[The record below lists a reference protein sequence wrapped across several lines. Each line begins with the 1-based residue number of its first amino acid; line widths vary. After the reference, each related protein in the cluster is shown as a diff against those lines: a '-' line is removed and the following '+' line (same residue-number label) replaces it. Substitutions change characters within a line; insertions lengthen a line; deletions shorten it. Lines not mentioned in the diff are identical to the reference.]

1 MKKLVGFFM
10 ILAIIASFGVVSLA
24 QSSGGESFNT
34 QNINAQGYVDN
45 TLTMSTEKHKMTSAE
60 AGVISNGGLPSV
72 KADEASTWVERKGMD
87 VVHLLQTFVQ
97 PFAIIMFIF
106 GALMTLVGAIGNGNL
121 VGKGLIAMMIASVM
135 YAVVLFAPQLLD
147 FFLAWVKE

>member
-1 MKKLVGFFM
+1 MKKLIGFFL

-34 QNINAQGYVDN
+34 QNVNAQGYVDN
-45 TLTMSTEKHKMTSAE
+45 NLEMSTEQHKMTSTE

-72 KADEASTWVERKGMD
+72 KVDEASSWIERKGMD
-87 VVHLLQTFVQ
+87 VVEMLQVFIQ

-106 GALMTLVGAIGNGNL
+106 GALMTLIGAIGNGKM
-121 VGKGLIAMMIASVM
+121 VAKGLIAMMIASVM
-135 YAVVLFAPQLLD
+135 YAVVLFAPQLMD